1 MFDDLT
7 MCYYLDLVN
16 RKCGYIEIAEAY
28 RREFGDDSGWAEKDV
43 GEAMKALIEMTPK
56 DTVYF
61 YNATGVD
68 DVIAY
73 IEGAAQ

>member
-7 MCYYLDLVN
+7 MCYYLDISA
-16 RKCGYIEIAEAY
+16 RKCGYVEIREAY
-28 RREFGDDSGWAEKDV
+28 RREFGEESGWADKDI
-43 GEAMKALIEMTPK
+43 GEAMRALIEMTPT

-68 DVIAY
+68 DIIAY
-73 IEGAAQ
+73 IEGEA